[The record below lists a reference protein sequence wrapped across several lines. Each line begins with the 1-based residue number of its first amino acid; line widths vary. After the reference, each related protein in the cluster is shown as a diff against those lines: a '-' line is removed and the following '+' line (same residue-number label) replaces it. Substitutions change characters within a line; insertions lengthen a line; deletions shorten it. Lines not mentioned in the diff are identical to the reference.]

1 MRNSL
6 TSLGGFASR
15 LQKTTIGDKRG
26 ESYTKIIL
34 EDVGRLEEMVRQ
46 IEEFVQFS
54 RFYKYDFQK
63 MDVIPIVK
71 KGHERALK
79 ELDETATAM
88 VSYRLNA
95 PDTLPPITA
104 DPGAVEEIFYN
115 LLLNAYEAMPK
126 GGKLTVTVRNLSSAI
141 AVAIRDTGVGIRSED
156 ASDIFN
162 PFFTGKMSGA
172 GMGLSKVH
180 LLVEEH
186 RGRVHLKSRP
196 DEGSTF
202 EVLLPVDRLSSGS
215 ISEEVMYRSGP
226 IP

>member
-1 MRNSL
+1 
-6 TSLGGFASR
+6 
-15 LQKTTIGDKRG
+15 
-26 ESYTKIIL
+26 
-34 EDVGRLEEMVRQ
+34 MVRQ

-63 MDVIPIVK
+63 IDVIPTIE
-71 KGHERALK
+71 KGHVKALK
-79 ELDETATAM
+79 DLDETAKEM

-95 PDTLPPITA
+95 PDALPSITA
-104 DPGAVEEIFYN
+104 DPGGIEEIFYN
-115 LLLNAYEAMPK
+115 LILNAYEAMPK
-126 GGKLTVTVRNLSSAI
+126 GGKLTITVRNLNSAI
-141 AVAIRDTGVGIRSED
+141 AVDIQDTGVGIRSED

-172 GMGLSKVH
+172 GMGLSKVQ

-186 RGRVHLKSRP
+186 RGRVHFKSKP
-196 DEGSTF
+196 DKGSTF
-202 EVLLPVDRLSSGS
+202 EVLLPVDRLANGS